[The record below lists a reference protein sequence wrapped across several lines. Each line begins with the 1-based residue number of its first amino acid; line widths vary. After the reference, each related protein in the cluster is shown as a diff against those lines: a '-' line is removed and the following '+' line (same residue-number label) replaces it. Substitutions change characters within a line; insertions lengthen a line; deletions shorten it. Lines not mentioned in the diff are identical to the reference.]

1 MEGISVILSQ
11 LSPGMSAGL
20 LALTAAIGYLLGN
33 CNGAVMVSK
42 LLFHDDVRTHGSGN
56 GGLTNFHRTY
66 GGRWITLVVIAVD
79 MLKVVASVAIAWNIF
94 LQVMP
99 HGYVPLFVKYWAG
112 IFTVVGHVFPFAL
125 KFHGGK
131 GILAGGTLALLVD
144 WRVAVCAW
152 GCFFIGVILTRW
164 VSMGSL
170 LAATAFGVSSALF
183 HPCPSIAIPAL
194 LAGALIDWKHREN
207 FKRIRNGTESKLTFR
222 KGEKSETDPPL
233 PDAVFAEAEEL
244 SAEAVAA
251 AAPITVKEILSMEEA
266 SAPGAVPMPE
276 EPMNPVPV
284 EAERPRTVPEVTPAE
299 PAAAV
304 PADPIPASAAD
315 PASAQGEN
323 AWAVFKNWGAMEA
336 PSEERSGGGEE
347 ETP

>member
-42 LLFHDDVRTHGSGN
+42 FLFHDDVRTHGSGN

-66 GGRWITLVVIAVD
+66 GGRWVTLVVIAVD
-79 MLKVVASVAIAWNIF
+79 MLKVVASVAIAWAVF
-94 LQVMP
+94 TRFMP

-125 KFHGGK
+125 NFHGGK

-164 VSMGSL
+164 VSLGSL

-207 FKRIRNGTESKLTFR
+207 LKRILDGTESKLTFR
-222 KGEKSETDPPL
+222 KAGKREGGQGPEADIPA
-233 PDAVFAEAEEL
+233 DAAEGQEQ
-244 SAEAVAA
+244 SAEA
-251 AAPITVKEILSMEEA
+251 AAPIQIKTILSAEEA
-266 SAPGAVPMPE
+266 AAPGAVPAA
-276 EPMNPVPV
+276 PVPAPAETEQPQTAQ
-284 EAERPRTVPEVTPAE
+284 EAATAE

-304 PADPIPASAAD
+304 PADPVPAPAAEQ
-315 PASAQGEN
+315 ASSQEEN
-323 AWAVFKNWGAMEA
+323 AWAVFNHWDKVDSWLEVKPAGEKT
-336 PSEERSGGGEE
+336 EE

>member
-1 MEGISVILSQ
+1 MEGINVILSQ
-11 LSPGMSAGL
+11 LSPGLSAGL
-20 LALTAAIGYLLGN
+20 LVLTAAIGYLLGN
-33 CNGAVMVSK
+33 CNGAVMVSR

-66 GGRWITLVVIAVD
+66 GGRWVTLVVIAVD

-183 HPCPSIAIPAL
+183 HPTPSIAIPAL

-207 FKRIRNGTESKLTFR
+207 FKRIRAGTESKLTFR
-222 KGEKSETDPPL
+222 KAGEREAKPDDPVPEAA
-233 PDAVFAEAEEL
+233 PAEE
-244 SAEAVAA
+244 SSGDAGQTS
-251 AAPITVKEILSMEEA
+251 APITLETILSV
-266 SAPGAVPMPE
+266 S
-276 EPMNPVPV
+276 PVS
-284 EAERPRTVPEVTPAE
+284 EQ
-299 PAAAV
+299 
-304 PADPIPASAAD
+304 AAD
-315 PASAQGEN
+315 PAASD
-323 AWAVFKNWGAMEA
+323 
-336 PSEERSGGGEE
+336 PSEPVRNEPKATPSAVPAPEQEAAPPQEEDPWAEFKSMNIMDPVPEDSPGGGEE
-347 ETP
+347 EAP